1 MATEGA
7 GKCGKGNVL
16 AIRRGKT
23 GRWTT
28 PAGDP
33 ASAANQSVAE
43 RLAVP
48 PAWTDVQV
56 CKPGSK
62 LAWVAKDRTGKLQY
76 HYTETWAAKQ
86 EREKL
91 KRMQLLDDVF
101 WTDLQR
107 TTDKHM
113 SGKGTPRE
121 HQLAIATRLM
131 RACNFRV
138 GSSDGGWDAQNPA
151 APKDQ
156 PHYGLMTLRAGHV
169 QCKSNRSARVE
180 FIGKSGQVNQCEVL
194 SMGRKADP
202 KLVTALR
209 SLKASARRSKDP
221 LFDAAA
227 CHLRD
232 YLASIKEGV
241 LPKDFRTYHAN
252 YTLIDELRKGPPAT
266 EQTPM
271 QRAKALNAAARVA
284 AEGLSNTLPTCKR
297 SYIYSGFMDMYV
309 KRPEEFQAVLAS
321 VPAKAPTLTVL
332 HAFLARAL
340 ERSKRSSTP

>member
-1 MATEGA
+1 MT
-7 GKCGKGNVL
+7 
-16 AIRRGKT
+16 
-23 GRWTT
+23 
-28 PAGDP
+28 
-33 ASAANQSVAE
+33 AADKRVAE
-43 RLAVP
+43 AQAVP

-56 CKPGSK
+56 CKPGHK

-76 HYTETWAAKQ
+76 HYSDTWTSKQ

-91 KRMQLLDDVF
+91 KRIRLLDDVF
-101 WTDLQR
+101 WADLQR

-121 HQLAIATRLM
+121 LQLAVATRLM

-138 GSSDGGWDAQNPA
+138 GSCDDTEAAAASVAPA
-151 APKDQ
+151 SAATSA

-169 QCKSNRSARVE
+169 QCKKGTAGAAGTSAHIE
-180 FIGKSGQVNQCEVL
+180 FVGKSGQVNRCEV
-194 SMGRKADP
+194 SSTGRNADP
-202 KLVTALR
+202 KLVNALR
-209 SLKASARRSKDP
+209 SLKASAPRSKDP
-221 LFDAAA
+221 LFDGAAA

-252 YTLIDELRKGPPAT
+252 YTLIDELRKGAPAT

-297 SYIYSGFMDMYV
+297 SYIYSGFMDMYA
-309 KRPEEFQAVLAS
+309 KRPEEFQAILAS

-340 ERSKRSSTP
+340 EK